1 MPWGHVMSTK
11 MVESKRAAA
20 LATPELDALLT
31 PVYTL
36 PESEALQIYARLS
49 PRLQWLAR
57 QRATGQ
63 RRASLIVHHAIASA
77 QCR

>member
-1 MPWGHVMSTK
+1 VSSNLQQDFSICA
-11 MVESKRAAA
+11 V
-20 LATPELDALLT
+20 PEGEAVIA
-31 PVYTL
+31 PVHTL
-36 PESEALQIYARLS
+36 PESEALRFYQRLS

-63 RRASLIVHHAIASA
+63 RRAALIVHHAITSA

>member
-1 MPWGHVMSTK
+1 MSTK
-11 MVESKRAAA
+11 MVESEHCTAA
-20 LATPELDALLT
+20 ATPELDALLT
-31 PVYTL
+31 PVYSL
-36 PESEALQIYARLS
+36 PESEALQHYARLS
-49 PRLQWLAR
+49 PKLQWLAR